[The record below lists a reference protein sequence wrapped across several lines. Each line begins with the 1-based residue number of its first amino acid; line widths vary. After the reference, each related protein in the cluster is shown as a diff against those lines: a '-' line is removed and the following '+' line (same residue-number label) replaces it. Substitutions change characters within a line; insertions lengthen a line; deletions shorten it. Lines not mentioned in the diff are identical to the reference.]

1 MSEYFKDIGTPNNWV
16 KSETVLVLKSTKR
29 SYPAYYNVYKHSF
42 GGLLDA
48 TIYTGNEIPEIPD
61 TEAVSYRK
69 EVGLEK

>member
-1 MSEYFKDIGTPNNWV
+1 MSEYFKDIGTPNNWI
-16 KSETVLVLKSTKR
+16 KPETVLVLKSTKR

>member
-1 MSEYFKDIGTPNNWV
+1 MSELFEKLSQPSTWV
-16 KSETVLVLKSTKR
+16 KPETMLVLKSTKR
-29 SYPAYYNVYKHSF
+29 SYPAYYNVYKNSF

>member
-1 MSEYFKDIGTPNNWV
+1 MSEYFKDMGTPNNWV
-16 KSETVLVLKSTKR
+16 KPESMLVLKSTKR
-29 SYPAYYNVYKHSF
+29 SYPAYYNAYKKSF

>member
-16 KSETVLVLKSTKR
+16 KPETVLVLKSTKR